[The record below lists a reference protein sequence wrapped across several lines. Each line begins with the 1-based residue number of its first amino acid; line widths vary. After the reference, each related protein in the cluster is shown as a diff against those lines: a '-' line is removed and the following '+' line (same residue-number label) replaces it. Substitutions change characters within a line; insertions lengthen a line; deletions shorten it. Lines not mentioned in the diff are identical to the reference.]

1 MMTVVTGGS
10 GSGKSAFAED
20 KIVSFGPAKRIY
32 IATMHPY
39 DEESH
44 KRVARHRKMRAG
56 KGFETVECYTGL
68 KNLDF
73 PENAVVLLE
82 CMSNL
87 AANEMFEE
95 KGAGEKTVEAV
106 LEGIKK
112 LSSQVRHLV
121 IVTNEI
127 FSEAASYEG
136 DTIRYQEYLGI
147 INQNI
152 GKMAD
157 EVVEVVYGI
166 PDWNKENMK
175 YTFCFF
181 PFIGLVIG
189 ALSYLVGWAGGKF
202 GFNPSFVSAVLVLVP
217 VMVTG
222 GIHVDGLLDTSD
234 ALSSWQERERRLE
247 ILKDS
252 HAGAFAVITACAF
265 FLIWYGAYSQ
275 LWTDRRALLIMA
287 LGFMVSRCLSGISV
301 MMFPKARKDGT
312 VAEFS
317 RKAEDMIVRN
327 VLIVYLGILLA
338 VMIWIQPVMGILAFG
353 TAVLVFLY
361 YHYKAMK
368 YFGGITGDLAGY
380 FLCLCE
386 VGMAVV
392 LAVVSVFI

>member
-1 MMTVVTGGS
+1 MAGVYLGGAALQIPVLIDGFISKLIQNKMCCRFFGHMTGNHIIRCLRAKS
-10 GSGKSAFAED
+10 GCYKSGNSGKSAFAED

-44 KRVARHRKMRAG
+44 KRLARHQKMRAG

-166 PDWNKENMK
+166 PIWHK
-175 YTFCFF
+175 
-181 PFIGLVIG
+181 
-189 ALSYLVGWAGGKF
+189 GGKIIE
-202 GFNPSFVSAVLVLVP
+202 NAV
-217 VMVTG
+217 
-222 GIHVDGLLDTSD
+222 
-234 ALSSWQERERRLE
+234 E
-247 ILKDS
+247 
-252 HAGAFAVITACAF
+252 
-265 FLIWYGAYSQ
+265 
-275 LWTDRRALLIMA
+275 
-287 LGFMVSRCLSGISV
+287 
-301 MMFPKARKDGT
+301 
-312 VAEFS
+312 
-317 RKAEDMIVRN
+317 
-327 VLIVYLGILLA
+327 
-338 VMIWIQPVMGILAFG
+338 
-353 TAVLVFLY
+353 
-361 YHYKAMK
+361 
-368 YFGGITGDLAGY
+368 
-380 FLCLCE
+380 
-386 VGMAVV
+386 
-392 LAVVSVFI
+392 